1 MAMTMRIGRCRLKSI
16 LRKKQ
21 MTQTELSNMLQITP
35 QRVSDYANDRVTMSL
50 QMAANVSR
58 VLEVPIMSL
67 YQWID

>member
-1 MAMTMRIGRCRLKSI
+1 MTMRIGRCRLKSI

>member
-1 MAMTMRIGRCRLKSI
+1 MTMRIGRCRLKSI
-16 LRKKQ
+16 LRQKQ

-58 VLEVPIMSL
+58 VLGVPIMSL